1 MLIGFISGAYSS
13 ICVDTSLW
21 VVWKNHTGNRRGP
34 RAVEA
39 AEEDEEEAESNPAE
53 G

>member
-21 VVWKNHTGNRRGP
+21 VVWKNHTSHKRGP
-34 RAVEA
+34 KAIET
-39 AEEDEEEAESNPAE
+39 EPAE
-53 G
+53 TEE